1 MVILASK
8 TLVPHTSILALA
20 AILLLPLVEARRRR
34 SQPKR
39 YALSPNISIN
49 IVEFGMPTSNR
60 SHPVSGCDALTNTV
74 CSLGLLMF
82 QIDPYV
88 SVILVYFE
96 VVAAPAA
103 LVLTGIISIEVNN
116 AKQ

>member
-1 MVILASK
+1 MILASK

-49 IVEFGMPTSNR
+49 IVEVGITTSNC
-60 SHPVSGCDALTNTV
+60 SHMGLGCNALTNAV
-74 CSLGLLMF
+74 RFFGLPRL
-82 QIDPYV
+82 QLDPNT
-88 SVILVYFE
+88 SVMSGYFE

-103 LVLTGIISIEVNN
+103 HVLAGIISIEDNKAN
-116 AKQ
+116 K